1 MKIVQVID
9 ALDASGA
16 ATQLRLLAPELVR
29 ADIDLQIVCLGEAA
43 PWHNELAQAGVPVHV
58 LHWTRWFDPG
68 ALWRL
73 RGLLRQMQPDL
84 VHVWRRTTLRA
95 VALVAR
101 ELLPRVVASA
111 PLPTNGRLPWW
122 DRLLIQRTRGVAVN
136 GLGERQLCA
145 SLGIDTPKLH
155 VVPAATEFAEPAMEC
170 AARTERRIV
179 CVAKLERESGVRDAI
194 WTLDILNYLF
204 PDAKLLIA
212 GEGPH
217 RAELEA
223 FTACTEQANVR
234 FLGEVDKPG
243 ELLRDADVC
252 WVTSH
257 DNRGR
262 QTALDAMAAGCPVV
276 GYDVPCLRDLIV
288 NGATGFLVPVAD
300 RVSLAR
306 RTRNLFEQPPLR
318 ERIVAAALE
327 QVRQSFNVPLAAAR
341 WSELYR
347 RLAG

>member
-1 MKIVQVID
+1 MKVVQVID

-16 ATQLRLLAPELVR
+16 AKQLRLVAPELVR
-29 ADIDLQIVCLGEAA
+29 ADIAMRVVCLGEAA
-43 PWHNELAQAGVPVHV
+43 AWQDDMRRAGVAIDV
-58 LHWTRWFDPG
+58 LNWTRWFDPG
-68 ALWRL
+68 ALWQL
-73 RGLLRQMQPDL
+73 RGILRQAEPDL
-84 VHVWRRTTLRA
+84 VHVWRRAPLRA

-111 PLPTNGRLPWW
+111 PLPTKGALPWW
-122 DRLLIQRTRGVAVN
+122 DRLLLQHARGIAVN
-136 GLGERQLCA
+136 GPGEQQRCA
-145 SLGIDTPKLH
+145 SLGIDAPKLH
-155 VVPAATEFAEPAMEC
+155 VVPSATDFAEPAMDREE
-170 AARTERRIV
+170 RTKRRIV

-204 PDAKLLIA
+204 PDMELIIA
-212 GEGPH
+212 GDGPH

-223 FTACTEQANVR
+223 FTACTEQTNVR
-234 FLGEVDKPG
+234 FLGEIDRPS

-288 NGATGFLVPVAD
+288 NGETGFLVSIGD
-300 RVSLAR
+300 RVGLAR
-306 RTRNLFEQPPLR
+306 RTRTLFEDANLG
-318 ERIVAAALE
+318 ERIT
-327 QVRQSFNVPLAAAR
+327 QAAR
-341 WSELYR
+341 AAVSQRFTPRFAAQQWHALYR